1 MTSCIKEE
9 IILFFAS
16 TRVALS
22 TGTAASSHA
31 VCTAPHAHTQSAST
45 GKWIWSGYLLNF
57 FPLLTEFTYKINCQI
72 NTMEI
77 SEALKKVHDQEELN
91 EKLKGKY
98 LCSALTFLKDWTI
111 TSWELNF
118 YDKSANNIIQVTV
131 DDAPHI
137 KTEGAPFKDTQIPKV
152 NISKIRITA
161 KKALEIGKEYYEKN
175 YKSLEIQRIFFALH
189 GGKKSYWAI
198 SVITKHLTIVLI
210 NIDTESGKIIK
221 SKVHNLF
228 DKKKTAI

>member
-1 MTSCIKEE
+1 
-9 IILFFAS
+9 
-16 TRVALS
+16 
-22 TGTAASSHA
+22 
-31 VCTAPHAHTQSAST
+31 
-45 GKWIWSGYLLNF
+45 
-57 FPLLTEFTYKINCQI
+57 
-72 NTMEI
+72 MEI
-77 SEALKKVHDQEELN
+77 SEALKKVHDQKELN
-91 EKLKGKY
+91 EKLEGKY

-111 TSWELNF
+111 ISWELNF
-118 YDKSANNIIQVTV
+118 YDKIANNIIQVTV

-152 NISKIRITA
+152 NVSNIRITA
-161 KKALEIGKEYYEKN
+161 EKALDIGKEYYEKN